1 MEEKNLYRSQIN
13 LEKNP
18 VQNTYCVVF
27 QTDERVEIR
36 EGASYVDYQT
46 NMVKLAKNIAREAQ
60 DMVSYTLLI
69 P

>member
-1 MEEKNLYRSQIN
+1 M
-13 LEKNP
+13 
-18 VQNTYCVVF
+18 

-60 DMVSYTLLI
+60 DMVWNTFHL
-69 P
+69 